1 MTNDGHSQGI
11 KGSIIGE
18 VQLNKKSNVWGNII
32 DRSSADGYFLLVST
46 TFLYTDHL
54 DYLSHSCCLHTDLH

>member
-18 VQLNKKSNVWGNII
+18 VQLNKKSNVWGNIL
-32 DRSSADGYFLLVST
+32 DRRSADGYF
-46 TFLYTDHL
+46 
-54 DYLSHSCCLHTDLH
+54 